1 MVGGHLDSWQG
12 GTGATDNG
20 VGSAVMLEVIRVL
33 KALNLKLDRTVRI
46 GLWGGEEEGLFG
58 SREYVKKTFAD
69 PTKMETTPEWD
80 KFSAYYNVDNGSG
93 KIRGV
98 YLQGNE
104 MVRPFFEAMLAP
116 FKDMGVSAITI
127 RNTGGTDHQSFDAV
141 GLPGFQFIQDPLE
154 YGTRTHHSNMD
165 VYDRVV
171 RGDLMQ
177 MSWSSARW
185 STTPPIAS
193 RNCRA
198 SPSRPRAPPL
208 RPVLIGLP
216 AKKETGHPAG
226 RPVLAYAIRIEASDL
241 RLFVLHVL
249 AGFRVVL
256 LQFELFG
263 LRFRVLA
270 RGVKMAGAGRGNHA
284 NENTGHRLTP
294 LKLNALRLHLGEHGV
309 HSQFVDNLQAL
320 GADAQLH
327 EASQRGDHS
336 RFDCM
341 FGSKM
346 RRVFCSRATPCSRS
360 GTLSSHR
367 QTFDINNLQRDI
379 AGAREVPSQ
388 IIHDAARSPNRPP
401 AGVGPRFRRARSAAT
416 TRSEAFN
423 WHRIGPGEA

>member
-1 MVGGHLDSWQG
+1 MELEVKNATGDDEGDCYNVIANIPGAGPHKDEIVMVGGHLDSWQG

-177 MSWSSARW
+177 MSVVVSSLVYHTANREQKLPRKPKPAARPA
-185 STTPPIAS
+185 TPP
-193 RNCRA
+193 
-198 SPSRPRAPPL
+198 
-208 RPVLIGLP
+208 
-216 AKKETGHPAG
+216 
-226 RPVLAYAIRIEASDL
+226 
-241 RLFVLHVL
+241 
-249 AGFRVVL
+249 
-256 LQFELFG
+256 
-263 LRFRVLA
+263 
-270 RGVKMAGAGRGNHA
+270 
-284 NENTGHRLTP
+284 
-294 LKLNALRLHLGEHGV
+294 
-309 HSQFVDNLQAL
+309 
-320 GADAQLH
+320 
-327 EASQRGDHS
+327 
-336 RFDCM
+336 M
-341 FGSKM
+341 F
-346 RRVFCSRATPCSRS
+346 
-360 GTLSSHR
+360 
-367 QTFDINNLQRDI
+367 
-379 AGAREVPSQ
+379 
-388 IIHDAARSPNRPP
+388 
-401 AGVGPRFRRARSAAT
+401 
-416 TRSEAFN
+416 
-423 WHRIGPGEA
+423 